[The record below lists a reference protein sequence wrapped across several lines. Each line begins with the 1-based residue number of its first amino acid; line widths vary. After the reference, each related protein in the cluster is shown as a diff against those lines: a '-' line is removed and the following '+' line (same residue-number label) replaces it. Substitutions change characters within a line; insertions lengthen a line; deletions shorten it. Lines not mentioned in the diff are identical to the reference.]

1 MKLKTK
7 IIVGVLSLATLGTL
21 SYFTEKQSM
30 ISAKEQ
36 VIAATRKEEVKERPK
51 KLNYTVE
58 KFLQQYKDKPQEEID
73 QFFEDFGDKNR
84 IIAIEESGDLEG
96 TVDYGFLSSL
106 IEETDDLELN
116 SEKSTTYGE
125 LKMVLQEERAKRY

>member
-1 MKLKTK
+1 MRLKAK
-7 IIVGVLSLATLGTL
+7 IIVGMLSLAILGTL
-21 SYFTEKQSM
+21 SYFTEKLSM

-36 VIAATRKEEVKERPK
+36 VVVATQKEEVKERPK

-73 QFFEDFGDKNR
+73 QFLEDFGDKNR

-125 LKMVLQEERAKRY
+125 LKMALQEERAKRY

>member
-1 MKLKTK
+1 MKLKAK
-7 IIVGVLSLATLGTL
+7 IIVGMLSLATLGTL
-21 SYFTEKQSM
+21 SYFTERQRM

-58 KFLQQYKDKPQEEID
+58 KFLQQYKDKAQGEID
-73 QFFEDFGDKNR
+73 QFFEGFGDKNR
-84 IIAIEESGDLEG
+84 IVAIEEPGDLEG

-106 IEETDDLELN
+106 MEETDDPELN

-125 LKMVLQEERAKRY
+125 LKMALQEERAKRH

>member
-1 MKLKTK
+1 MKLKAK
-7 IIVGVLSLATLGTL
+7 VIVGVLSLATLGTL

>member
-51 KLNYTVE
+51 KPNYTVE

>member
-51 KLNYTVE
+51 KPNYTVE
-58 KFLQQYKDKPQEEID
+58 KVLQQYKDKPQEEID
-73 QFFEDFGDKNR
+73 QFLEDFGDKNR

-125 LKMVLQEERAKRY
+125 

>member
-1 MKLKTK
+1 MKLKAK

-36 VIAATRKEEVKERPK
+36 VVVATQKEEGKERPK
-51 KLNYTVE
+51 RLNYTVE

-73 QFFEDFGDKNR
+73 QFFDGFGDKNR
-84 IIAIEESGDLEG
+84 IVAIEEPGDLEG

-106 IEETDDLELN
+106 IEETDDPELN
-116 SEKSTTYGE
+116 SEKSTTSGE
-125 LKMVLQEERAKRY
+125 LKMALPEERTKRY

>member
-1 MKLKTK
+1 MKLKAK
-7 IIVGVLSLATLGTL
+7 VIVGVLSLATLGTL

-36 VIAATRKEEVKERPK
+36 VIAATQKEEVKERPK

-73 QFFEDFGDKNR
+73 QFFEGFGDKNR
-84 IIAIEESGDLEG
+84 IVAIEEPGDLEG
-96 TVDYGFLSSL
+96 TTDYGFLSSL
-106 IEETDDLELN
+106 VEETDDLELN

-125 LKMVLQEERAKRY
+125 LKMALQDERDKRH

>member
-1 MKLKTK
+1 MKLKAK
-7 IIVGVLSLATLGTL
+7 VIVGVLSLATLGTL

-36 VIAATRKEEVKERPK
+36 VVVATQKEEVKERPK
-51 KLNYTVE
+51 KLNYTIE

-73 QFFEDFGDKNR
+73 QFFEGFGDKNR
-84 IIAIEESGDLEG
+84 IVAIKEPGDLEG

-106 IEETDDLELN
+106 IEETDDPELN

-125 LKMVLQEERAKRY
+125 LKMALQEERAKRH

>member
-1 MKLKTK
+1 MKLKAK
-7 IIVGVLSLATLGTL
+7 IIVGALSLATLGTL
-21 SYFTEKQSM
+21 SFFTQKQSM

-36 VIAATRKEEVKERPK
+36 VIVATQKEEVKGRPK
-51 KLNYTVE
+51 RLNYTVE

-73 QFFEDFGDKNR
+73 QFFEGFGDKNR
-84 IIAIEESGDLEG
+84 IVAIEESGDLEG

-106 IEETDDLELN
+106 IEETDDPELN

-125 LKMVLQEERAKRY
+125 LKMALQEERTKRY

>member
-1 MKLKTK
+1 MKLKAK

-36 VIAATRKEEVKERPK
+36 VVVATQKEEVKERPK

-73 QFFEDFGDKNR
+73 QFF
-84 IIAIEESGDLEG
+84 
-96 TVDYGFLSSL
+96 
-106 IEETDDLELN
+106 
-116 SEKSTTYGE
+116 
-125 LKMVLQEERAKRY
+125 

>member
-1 MKLKTK
+1 MKAKV
-7 IIVGVLSLATLGTL
+7 IVGAFSLATLGML
-21 SYFTEKQSM
+21 SYFTERQRM

-73 QFFEDFGDKNR
+73 QFFEGFGDKNR
-84 IIAIEESGDLEG
+84 IVAIKEPGDLEG

-106 IEETDDLELN
+106 IEETDDPELN

-125 LKMVLQEERAKRY
+125 LKMALQEERAKRH

>member
-1 MKLKTK
+1 MKLKAK
-7 IIVGVLSLATLGTL
+7 VIVGAFSLATLGML
-21 SYFTEKQSM
+21 SYFTERQRM

-51 KLNYTVE
+51 KLNYTIE

-73 QFFEDFGDKNR
+73 QFFEGFGDKNR
-84 IIAIEESGDLEG
+84 IVAIKEPGDLEG

-106 IEETDDLELN
+106 IEETDDPELN

-125 LKMVLQEERAKRY
+125 LKMALQEERAKRH

>member
-1 MKLKTK
+1 MRLKAK
-7 IIVGVLSLATLGTL
+7 IIVGMLSLAILGTL
-21 SYFTEKQSM
+21 SYFTEKLSM

-36 VIAATRKEEVKERPK
+36 VVEATQKEEVKERPK

-73 QFFEDFGDKNR
+73 QCFEGFGDKNR
-84 IIAIEESGDLEG
+84 IVAIEEPGDLEG

-106 IEETDDLELN
+106 VEETDDPELN

-125 LKMVLQEERAKRY
+125 LKMALQEERAKRH

>member
-1 MKLKTK
+1 MKLKAR

-36 VIAATRKEEVKERPK
+36 VVVATQKEEVKERPK
-51 KLNYTVE
+51 RMNYTVE

-73 QFFEDFGDKNR
+73 QFFDGFGDKNR
-84 IIAIEESGDLEG
+84 IVAIEEPGDLEG
-96 TVDYGFLSSL
+96 TVDYGFLSLL
-106 IEETDDLELN
+106 IEETDDPELH

-125 LKMVLQEERAKRY
+125 LKMALQEERTKRY

>member
-7 IIVGVLSLATLGTL
+7 VIVGVLSLATLGTL

-36 VIAATRKEEVKERPK
+36 VIAATQKEEVKERPK

-73 QFFEDFGDKNR
+73 H
-84 IIAIEESGDLEG
+84 
-96 TVDYGFLSSL
+96 
-106 IEETDDLELN
+106 DLELN

-125 LKMVLQEERAKRY
+125 LKMALQEERVKRH

>member
-1 MKLKTK
+1 MKLKAK
-7 IIVGVLSLATLGTL
+7 IIVGVLSLATLGML
-21 SYFTEKQSM
+21 SYFTEKQRM
-30 ISAKEQ
+30 ISVKEQ
-36 VIAATRKEEVKERPK
+36 VVVANQKEEVKERPK

-73 QFFEDFGDKNR
+73 QFFEGFGDKNR
-84 IIAIEESGDLEG
+84 IVAIKEPGDLEG

-106 IEETDDLELN
+106 IEETDDPELN

-125 LKMVLQEERAKRY
+125 LKMALQEERAKRH